1 MLGNGNEGY
10 RSSKDGANQ
19 ELGACSIDIRRT
31 KVASRAKLTFVAGLF
46 LELKIHSK
54 EWDLWET
61 CFKLENVKLPQN
73 PFLGFTSLTGDVSDA
88 HDIVSVSSNQIVF
101 QPKSYEDLEAE
112 RKKHFPTDASGNK
125 HSSTQDFYQGG
136 GSHNAP
142 ARSTHGAI
150 KGFLGGVFSVVAF
163 VVKWG
168 LILAALAGLVFVG
181 LKWQKARDAKR
192 F

>member
-1 MLGNGNEGY
+1 MAMLGNGNEGY

-31 KVASRAKLTFVAGLF
+31 KVASKAKLTFVAGLF

-61 CFKLENVKLPQN
+61 CFKLENVKLPN
-73 PFLGFTSLTGDVSDA
+73 SPYLGFSSLTGDVSDA
-88 HDIVSVSSNQIVF
+88 HDIISISSNQIVF
-101 QPKSYEDLEAE
+101 QPKSYADLEAE
-112 RKKHFPTDASGNK
+112 RKKHFPKDGKKGSVE
-125 HSSTQDFYQGG
+125 DFYQGG
-136 GSHNAP
+136 GSHDAP
-142 ARSTHGAI
+142 RRSSHAAI
-150 KGFLGGVFSVVAF
+150 KGFFGGLFAF
-163 VVKWG
+163 FFFLVKWG
-168 LILAALAGLVFVG
+168 LIVALLGAVVYAG